1 MEKYSWQLAPGSRQQ
16 LFISSK
22 SFYLSAATLLYAKT
36 KEKLRMEE
44 WIEQLQNSVNTLEKL
59 KEYINVTPQEEEGI
73 TTLNTQWGT
82 TPYFASLMVRDDPN
96 CPIRKQVVP
105 SVKEKENRYGIPN
118 YLIWKENR
126 ATDEIRP
133 DSIARQ
139 YYDRIA
145 FTVTDVCAN
154 YCRHC
159 FRKELVVDRDLKLRM
174 DVEEGL
180 DWIREHEEIRDV
192 LVTGGDPFIL
202 SDERIEYLIRK
213 LREIPHIE
221 MIRFGTRTPIVLP
234 HRITQSLMKVLS
246 KYHRVPLWVNTQCN
260 HPNEITE
267 KTAQAVYDL
276 LSCGVNV
283 GNQAVLLKGIND
295 DVESFRKLHQKLL
308 TVRIRPYYVFYC
320 EPAPGI
326 DHFRTPVEK
335 GAELIRDALRGH
347 TTGLAQPMYVIATNI
362 GKIPLMPDYYLV
374 DKNEKEYTLR
384 NYKGEITTLPNIP
397 D

>member
-1 MEKYSWQLAPGSRQQ
+1 MD
-16 LFISSK
+16 
-22 SFYLSAATLLYAKT
+22 
-36 KEKLRMEE
+36 E
-44 WIEQLQNSVNTLEKL
+44 WMEQLQNSVNTLDGL
-59 KEYINVTPQEEEGI
+59 KALIKVTPEEEAAI
-73 TTLNTQWGT
+73 NTLKTKWGT
-82 TPYFASLMVRDDPN
+82 TPYFASLMDPN
-96 CPIRKQVVP
+96 DPDCPIRKQVIP
-105 SVKEKENRYGIPN
+105 SMKETENKYGIPN

-126 ATDEIRP
+126 ATDEVRP
-133 DSIARQ
+133 DCIARQ

-159 FRKELVVDRDLKLRM
+159 FRKELVVDRNLKLRF
-174 DVEEGL
+174 DFEEGI

-192 LVTGGDPFIL
+192 LITGGDPFIL
-202 SDERIEYLIRK
+202 SDQKIEYLIRR
-213 LREIPHIE
+213 LREISHLE

-234 HRITQSLMKVLS
+234 HRITDGLKKILEGF
-246 KYHRVPLWVNTQCN
+246 HRVPIWVNTQCN
-260 HPNEITE
+260 HPKEITE
-267 KTAQAVYDL
+267 KTAEAVYRL

-295 DVESFRKLHQKLL
+295 DVETFRKLHQKLL
-308 TVRIRPYYVFYC
+308 AVRIRPYYVFYC

-362 GKIPLMPDYYLV
+362 GKIPLMPDYYIV

-384 NYKGEITTLPNIP
+384 NYQGLYTTWPNIP
-397 D
+397 E

>member
-1 MEKYSWQLAPGSRQQ
+1 LLTPDP
-16 LFISSK
+16 
-22 SFYLSAATLLYAKT
+22 SFSIPYAK
-36 KEKLRMEE
+36 KEEKFIMEE
-44 WIEQLQNSVNTLEKL
+44 WIAQLRNSVNTLERL
-59 KEYINVTPQEEEGI
+59 KEYINVTPEEEEGI

-82 TPYFASLMVRDDPN
+82 TPYFASLMDRDDPN

-126 ATDEIRP
+126 DTDEVRP

-174 DVEEGL
+174 DVDEGL
-180 DWIREHEEIRDV
+180 DWIQEHEEIRDV

-202 SDERIEYLIRK
+202 ADDRVEYIIRK
-213 LREIPHIE
+213 LREIPHIQ

-234 HRITQSLMKVLS
+234 HRINQGLMKVLGG
-246 KYHRVPLWVNTQCN
+246 YHKVPIWVNTQCN
-260 HPNEITE
+260 HANEITE
-267 KTAQAVYDL
+267 ETAQAVYDL
-276 LSCGVNV
+276 LACGVNV

-295 DVESFRKLHQKLL
+295 DVDSFRELHQKLL

-362 GKIPLMPDYYLV
+362 GKIPLMPDYYIV
-374 DKNEKEYTLR
+374 DKNEKEYTLK
-384 NYKGEITTLPNIP
+384 NYKGQITTMPNIP
-397 D
+397 E